1 MQLCW
6 RDGAAKVAKS
16 GEEELWREGEM
27 RTIVLIL
34 FCSRSLLFSWLDWR
48 LAVMDLLRSPSKIQI
63 GVSMAM
69 LMILLSLLWLVPEYV
84 RSGRE
89 RSVLREAFD

>member
-1 MQLCW
+1 
-6 RDGAAKVAKS
+6 
-16 GEEELWREGEM
+16 
-27 RTIVLIL
+27 
-34 FCSRSLLFSWLDWR
+34 
-48 LAVMDLLRSPSKIQI
+48 MDLLRSPSKIQI